1 MVRRED
7 GRSAQL
13 KEKVRLTEGEILNCP
28 LSGFKALRPT
38 GDVLALRPACGRWR
52 PLSTCSPPCVAAERR
67 PRPRPSRSALAH
79 ARHSQIQDWLHE
91 WLPGARHKAKNGGQN
106 RASAMV
112 FCRLISSGCT
122 WPGGTEKSRTA
133 PSRPVITS
141 LRPGSGTFQYFS
153 GIVQRY
159 KAKSPRASSALVRDD
174 RRVKRLLKRQQMR
187 WTQR

>member
-1 MVRRED
+1 MTSWRCAQRAGVGDRVRRARPRVWPRNE
-7 GRSAQL
+7 GRVPDHRDPA
-13 KEKVRLTEGEILNCP
+13 
-28 LSGFKALRPT
+28 
-38 GDVLALRPACGRWR
+38 LAL
-52 PLSTCSPPCVAAERR
+52 
-67 PRPRPSRSALAH
+67 
-79 ARHSQIQDWLHE
+79 ARHSQIQDWLNE
-91 WLPGARHKAKNGGQN
+91 WLPDARHKAKNGGQN

-141 LRPGSGTFQYFS
+141 QKAGSGTFQYFS
-153 GIVQRY
+153 SIVQRY